1 MGSIEEKV
9 EEHYK
14 ALLDDLKIRHFG
26 KTEEINPSITKALHD
41 AESKSGGS
49 GANFPDI
56 QLLLQNRSRRD
67 IPVMIEA
74 KGSKNKLEKLTRDGG
89 IELASGG
96 KNPNRAVQQFAVN
109 GALHYGLA
117 VLSEGTY
124 DEVIV
129 VGINGTEMDG
139 GHVKDPVA
147 KAYYVAKK
155 NDSMPKEIAGFDFVQ
170 MKGSNIDSFYAELDR
185 LSLTEAEREKLKRD
199 KEELLEQS
207 IKGIHQRIYDDS
219 TLKTQ
224 LGTNQKLY
232 LFCGLIM
239 AGLATEGVKPLEAS
253 GLYSNDDVD
262 DNDGRIVLSRT
273 RSFLRKKGCSAEKVD
288 MVLNYLSP
296 VFGKR
301 DLWKP
306 VMGESVIKSIYKQVK
321 EDILPLLEGTVHL
334 DFTGKILNSLNDW
347 VSIDNDKLNDVVL
360 TPRFVTTLMARI
372 TRTDMDSF
380 VWDTCMGSSGF
391 LVSAMEIMVNDA
403 KARIK
408 DADALERKIENI
420 KHNQLLGIEI
430 LGNIYILAV
439 LNMILMG
446 DGSSQVICGDSHDVA
461 PRFMESHKDTFPAN
475 VFLLNPPYSAPGK
488 GLVFVDEALSRM
500 ETGYGAVLIQE
511 NAGSGQGDKY
521 AERIL
526 KRNTLVASVH
536 MPPDLFNGKASVQTA
551 IYLFQVNRP
560 HENDDIVTFIDFSE
574 DGYTR
579 QNRKKSTQKVNLRNT
594 DHALE
599 RYDEVAAICLGKK
612 PKTDYYTEANGLV
625 IRDVISLE
633 GNDWTFNQH
642 RKINTTPTEEDFEK
656 TVADYLAWKLG
667 AILKGEV
674 SIGEEE

>member
-1 MGSIEEKV
+1 MASIEEKV

-14 ALLDDLKIRHFG
+14 ALLDDLGIRHFG
-26 KTEEINPSITKALHD
+26 KTEEINSAITKALKD
-41 AESKSGGS
+41 ADSKSGGS
-49 GANFPDI
+49 GANYPDI
-56 QLLLQNRSRRD
+56 RLLLQNKTRRD

-74 KGSKNKLEKLTRDGG
+74 KGSKNKLEKRTTEGE
-89 IELASGG
+89 IELISNG

-117 VLSEGTY
+117 VLEEGTY
-124 DEVIV
+124 NEVII
-129 VGINGTEMDG
+129 VGINGTSLEE
-139 GHVKDPVA
+139 GHVKDPEE

-155 NDSMPKEIAGFDFVQ
+155 NDQVPKELAGFDFAQ
-170 MKGSNIDSFYAELDR
+170 MRESNIDAFYEQLDK
-185 LSLTEAEREKLKRD
+185 LSLTEAEKEKRKRD

-207 IKGIHQRIYDDS
+207 IKGIHQRIYDDATMK
-219 TLKTQ
+219 TL
-224 LGTNQKLY
+224 LGTNEKLY

-239 AGLATEGVKPLEAS
+239 AGLTTEGVKSLEAS
-253 GLYSNDDVD
+253 DFSSNDDVD
-262 DNDGRIVLSRT
+262 ENDGRIILSRT
-273 RSFLRKKGCSAEKVD
+273 KSFLRKKKCSKDKID
-288 MVLNYLSP
+288 MVLNYLNP

-306 VMGESVIKSIYKQVK
+306 VNGESIIKSIYKQIK
-321 EDILPLLEGTVHL
+321 SDILPLLESSIHL

-347 VSIDNDKLNDVVL
+347 VSIENDRLNDVVL
-360 TPRFVTTLMARI
+360 TPRFVTNLMARI
-372 TRTDMDSF
+372 TRTDKDSF

-391 LVSAMEIMVNDA
+391 LVSAMELMIEDA
-403 KARIK
+403 KKQIK
-408 DADALERKIENI
+408 DGKKLSEKIDHI

-446 DGSSQVICGDSHDVA
+446 DGSSQIICGDSHKEGPKFIQD
-461 PRFMESHKDTFPAN
+461 HTDTFPAN

-488 GLVFVDEALSRM
+488 GLIFVEEALSQM

-511 NAGSGQGDKY
+511 NAGSGQGDVY
-521 AERIL
+521 A
-526 KRNTLVASVH
+526 KRLLQKNTLTASIH
-536 MPPDLFNGKASVQTA
+536 MPADLFNGKASVQTA

-560 HENDDIVTFIDFSE
+560 HEEDDVVLFLDFSE

-612 PKTDYYTEANGLV
+612 PKTNYYTEANGLV
-625 IRDVISLE
+625 IRDTISLE

-642 RKINTTPTEEDFEK
+642 KKIDTTPTEEDFKK
-656 TVADYLAWKLG
+656 TVADYLAWKVSG
-667 AILKGEV
+667 ILRGEV
-674 SIGEEE
+674 ALDG